1 MSPQW
6 VGMGMAS
13 TQESNLVAEKRLPFF
28 MKDYPCPACSAAGRH
43 RQFRSRTYGPGKVES
58 DNHVLTYVWHDPQ
71 LVQIHPPIYFLFFC
85 KNCFFT
91 APAENYTEPKI
102 NLYGRAPARAFQASR
117 EGDDNVVRLLGE
129 RIDYDNLN
137 FEVALWMHL
146 LAIYVQLL
154 PDDEMRDHLLIA
166 RLFLRVAWLYRE
178 EQAEKGDGETGAS
191 AAKPADVTPKAVLAA
206 VGELDRILHQG
217 NAGRDRI
224 VEALKADEVRRDSEY
239 DTALEKSL
247 DTMGRLLEAL
257 HSESYRLKSTFNQ
270 SYVTAL
276 DEGDKSYSVDFL
288 DEVKNAW
295 VYAPADE
302 IEALRS
308 AIEYFE
314 RAIANDARL
323 NDPEPFFKTSALIVD
338 LEMRCNDLDAA
349 FKKVRGVVTAIIQ
362 DRGDIL
368 ARIAKVENESHKMD
382 LMKQLTAANRSLD
395 KASELH
401 ELVVDKVIAREMPR
415 VKEILAGHTGS
426 TTGQKKVALLS
437 GGVPHGIVH
446 RLEERNMI

>member
-1 MSPQW
+1 MR
-6 VGMGMAS
+6 GGF
-13 TQESNLVAEKRLPFF
+13 TQESDSVAEKRLPFF
-28 MKDYPCPACSAAGRH
+28 MKEYPCPACRAASRH

-58 DNHVLTYVWHDPQ
+58 DNHVLTYVWNDPQ
-71 LVQIHPPIYFLFFC
+71 LVQIHPPVYFLYFC
-85 KNCFFT
+85 PHCYFT
-91 APAENYTEPKI
+91 APSENYTEPKL
-102 NLYGRAPARAFQASR
+102 NLYGRASARAFQANR

-154 PDDEMRDHLLIA
+154 PEDGMRDHLLIA
-166 RLFLRVAWLYRE
+166 RLYLRVAWLYRE
-178 EQAEKGDGETGAS
+178 EQAEKGGEKNEGAAEE
-191 AAKPADVTPKAVLAA
+191 AANATPKAVLSAL
-206 VGELDRILHQG
+206 GELDRILHQG
-217 NAGRDRI
+217 NEGRDRI
-224 VEALKADEVRRDSEY
+224 AEALKADEVRRGSENAAAY
-239 DTALEKSL
+239 EKSL
-247 DTMGRLLEAL
+247 ETMARLLEAL
-257 HSESYRLKSTFNQ
+257 HSESYRLKSTFNR

-276 DEGDKSYSVDFL
+276 DEGDKSYNVDFL
-288 DEVKNAW
+288 DEVKKAW

-302 IEALRS
+302 TEALRS

-349 FKKVRGVVTAIIQ
+349 FKKVRGVVTGIIE
-362 DRGDIL
+362 DRGEIL

-382 LMKQLTAANRSLD
+382 LMRQLTAANRSLD
-395 KASELH
+395 RASELH